1 MKPLKIYSNLPFQ
14 KEIAKELGW
23 SEGYVSMLLSGKR
36 TTPKALDRLTKLID
50 HYIRKGKAS

>member
-1 MKPLKIYSNLPFQ
+1 MKPLEIYSNLPLQ
-14 KEIAKELGW
+14 KEIARELGW
-23 SEGYVSMLLSGKR
+23 SEAYVSLLLSGKR